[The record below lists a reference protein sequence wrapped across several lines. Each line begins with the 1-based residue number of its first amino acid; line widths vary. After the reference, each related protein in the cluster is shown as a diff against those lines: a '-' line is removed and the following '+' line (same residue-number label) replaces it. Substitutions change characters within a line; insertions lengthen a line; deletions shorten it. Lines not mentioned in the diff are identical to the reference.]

1 MKMRKIFSIM
11 LALVML
17 VSTLTGC
24 GVTKVAEVLAQEDL
38 VESIEKDKKAFYSDY
53 ETDYIVIDGPHMDEP
68 LVIPVIDY
76 MSDIFSSF
84 PIEEIRY
91 IDFSKLESLETAAA
105 WKEAA
110 DKYCLTAEDVIVLK
124 AASYLNILK
133 AEDRAGSESVPLT
146 WITDFE
152 DNEFDF
158 STVNAER
165 LRYKLEVLAHAYG
178 YTTCGRTGIGVD
190 SKEILRVWYNFYSL
204 EAFPEVSP
212 IFDSD
217 EECTVI

>member
-1 MKMRKIFSIM
+1 MRKSFSLM
-11 LALVML
+11 LALIIVVL
-17 VSTLTGC
+17 AVTGC
-24 GVTKVAEVLAQEDL
+24 GVTEAAEALAQKDL
-38 VESIEKDKKAFYSDY
+38 VESIEKDKTPFYSDY
-53 ETDYIVIDGPHMDEP
+53 ETDYIVLDGPHMDEP
-68 LVIPVIDY
+68 LVVPVIDY
-76 MSDIFSSF
+76 MSDIFSTF

-91 IDFSKLESLETAAA
+91 IDFSDLEALETAAA
-105 WKEAA
+105 WKDAA

-178 YTTCGRTGIGVD
+178 YTTCARTGIGPD
-190 SKEILRVWYNFYSL
+190 SKGVLRVWYNFYSL

-217 EECTVI
+217 EEGTVI